1 MNAYKFNS
9 TASTTLKLAVS
20 TSLGIS
26 YYDVYDT
33 VKDINNTIIHTK
45 DGKKYLI
52 QLTEIKDNEH
62 KRSET
67 EGIS

>member
-9 TASTTLKLAVS
+9 TASITLRLAIS

-26 YYDVYDT
+26 YYNVYNI

-62 KRSET
+62 KRPET
-67 EGIS
+67 KGIS